1 MLLEDSS
8 SSSRW
13 RSKRSGGRGGTL
25 SLLVPA
31 RSQAALRPTVN
42 CSNSTNTSP
51 SPSSSSWLDL
61 LWSSSRNKPSWLS
74 FPNLCQMICTYLYY
88 RRRVIQSLWIST
100 HPVLDIVLKQ
110 NEIFQNCT
118 QQCVVTAA
126 VELSL
131 SIAL

>member
-1 MLLEDSS
+1 MLLED

-88 RRRVIQSLWIST
+88 LLEESDPI
-100 HPVLDIVLKQ
+100 PVDFHSPILDIVLKQ

-118 QQCVVTAA
+118 RQCVVTAA